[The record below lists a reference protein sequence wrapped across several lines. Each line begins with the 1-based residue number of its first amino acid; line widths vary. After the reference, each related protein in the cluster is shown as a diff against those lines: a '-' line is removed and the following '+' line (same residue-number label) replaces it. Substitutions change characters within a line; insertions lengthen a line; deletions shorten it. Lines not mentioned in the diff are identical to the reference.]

1 MKSDT
6 PQTVYLADYRPP
18 AFLVDS
24 IEFTFDL
31 DPEATRVRA
40 ESRLRR
46 NPAGDDMAG
55 PLTLYG
61 DSLKL
66 LLLQIDGSEPAERRT
81 QGESLEIAGVPDE
94 FTLVVETEIAP
105 ARNTRLEGL
114 YLSNGTF
121 CTQCEPEGFRRITW
135 FPDRPDVMATYGVTI
150 RADRKKQPVL
160 LSNGNLVDSGELPD
174 GRHYTVWHDPF
185 PKPSYLFAL
194 VAGDLGCLNDR
205 FTTMSGRE
213 VDLRI
218 YTHHGYEDRCGF
230 AMDSLKRA
238 MAWDERTFG
247 LEYDLDR
254 FNIVAI
260 NDFNMGAMENKSLNI
275 FNAKYILADPE
286 SATWR
291 APDDRAT
298 CDVSAGAR

>member
-1 MKSDT
+1 MKTDT
-6 PQTVYLADYRPP
+6 PQTIRLADYRPP

-24 IEFTFDL
+24 IELTFDL

-46 NPAGDDMAG
+46 NRARGEADA

-61 DSLKL
+61 DGLKL
-66 LLLQIDGSEPAERRT
+66 LSLRIDGKEPAERSED
-81 QGESLEIAGVPDE
+81 GESLEIAGVPDD
-94 FTLVVETEIAP
+94 FTLLVETEIAP

-135 FPDRPDVMATYGVTI
+135 FPDRPDVMATYRVTI
-150 RADRKKQPVL
+150 RGDRKDQPML
-160 LSNGNLVDSGELPD
+160 LSNGNLEDSGELPD
-174 GRHYTVWHDPF
+174 GRHYAVWHDPF

-194 VAGDLGCLNDR
+194 VAGDLACLKDS
-205 FTTMSGRE
+205 FTTMSGRD

-218 YTHHGYEDRCGF
+218 YTHHGYEDRCVY

-238 MAWDERTFG
+238 MAWDEKTFG
-247 LEYDLDR
+247 
-254 FNIVAI
+254 
-260 NDFNMGAMENKSLNI
+260 
-275 FNAKYILADPE
+275 
-286 SATWR
+286 
-291 APDDRAT
+291 
-298 CDVSAGAR
+298 